1 MRVLLRP
8 RETASKGQKGPRES
22 TAKVP
27 GPVACDMGIH
37 RIDELT
43 ERQKQC
49 LRGIYANLSIK
60 EIGQQLDLS
69 PHTVTEHLRDARRL
83 LGVSRSMQAARLL
96 VRQEGDTRDVPMPM
110 GVAVEAAPADIDAA
124 SPTGL
129 VRNRY
134 NLSAFKRIGL
144 TVAVAFS
151 ALAFVGALIVGADAI
166 NRVFVGYRIDISD
179 PPYRK

>member
-1 MRVLLRP
+1 L
-8 RETASKGQKGPRES
+8 EGEHGFQESAEKASGPIAS
-22 TAKVP
+22 
-27 GPVACDMGIH
+27 DMGIH

-69 PHTVTEHLRDARRL
+69 PYTVNEHLRDARRVL
-83 LGVSRSMQAARLL
+83 RVSRSMAAARLL
-96 VRQEGDTRDVPMPM
+96 AAHEGDTRDVPMPN
-110 GVAVEAAPADIDAA
+110 GVAAEAALTDTDTAGPI
-124 SPTGL
+124 GL

-166 NRVFVGYRIDISD
+166 NRVFVGYGIDISD

>member
-1 MRVLLRP
+1 
-8 RETASKGQKGPRES
+8 
-22 TAKVP
+22 
-27 GPVACDMGIH
+27 MGIN

-69 PHTVTEHLRDARRL
+69 PHTVNEHLRDARRL
-83 LGVSRSMQAARLL
+83 LRVSRSMEAARLL
-96 VRQEGDTRDVPMPM
+96 VAHEGDTRDVPTPI
-110 GVAVEAAPADIDAA
+110 GVAAATTLTETDAA
-124 SPTGL
+124 SQMGL

-134 NLSAFKRIGL
+134 NLTSLQRIGL
-144 TVAVAFS
+144 TIAVAFS
-151 ALAFVGALIVGADAI
+151 AIAFAGALIVGADAI
-166 NRVFVGYRIDISD
+166 NRVFVGYGIDISD

>member
-1 MRVLLRP
+1 M
-8 RETASKGQKGPRES
+8 EWEHGPHES
-22 TAKVP
+22 AERAP
-27 GPVACDMGIH
+27 GPNACDMGIH

-69 PHTVTEHLRDARRL
+69 PHTVNEHLRDARRVL
-83 LGVSRSMQAARLL
+83 HVSRSMEAARLL
-96 VRQEGDTRDVPMPM
+96 VAQEGDTRDVPTPM
-110 GVAVEAAPADIDAA
+110 GVAAEAALTDTDTA
-124 SPTGL
+124 SQIGL

-134 NLSAFKRIGL
+134 NLTSLQRIGL
-144 TVAVAFS
+144 TIAVAFS
-151 ALAFVGALIVGADAI
+151 AIAFAGALIVGADAI
-166 NRVFVGYRIDISD
+166 NRIFVGYGIDISD

>member
-1 MRVLLRP
+1 M
-8 RETASKGQKGPRES
+8 EGEQGPRES
-22 TAKVP
+22 TGKVP
-27 GPVACDMGIH
+27 GPIACDMGIH

-49 LRGIYANLSIK
+49 LRGFYDNLSIK
-60 EIGQQLDLS
+60 EIGRRLDLS
-69 PHTVTEHLRDARRL
+69 PHTVNEHLRDARRIL
-83 LGVSRSMQAARLL
+83 RVSRSMAAARLL
-96 VRQEGDTRDVPMPM
+96 VAHEGYTRDVPTPNV
-110 GVAVEAAPADIDAA
+110 VAADPALTETDPA

-134 NLSAFKRIGL
+134 NLSALQRIGL

-151 ALAFVGALIVGADAI
+151 AIAFAGALIVGADAI
-166 NRVFVGYRIDISD
+166 NRLFVGYGIDISD

>member
-1 MRVLLRP
+1 
-8 RETASKGQKGPRES
+8 
-22 TAKVP
+22 
-27 GPVACDMGIH
+27 MGIH

-60 EIGQQLDLS
+60 EIGVQLDLS
-69 PHTVTEHLRDARRL
+69 PHTVNEHLRDVRRL
-83 LGVSRSMQAARLL
+83 LGVSRSMEAARLL
-96 VRQEGDTRDVPMPM
+96 IAHEGDTRDVPTPI
-110 GVAVEAAPADIDAA
+110 GVAAEAAAADIETA
-124 SPTGL
+124 SPVGL

-134 NLSAFKRIGL
+134 NLTSLQRIGL

-151 ALAFVGALIVGADAI
+151 ALAFVGALISGADAI